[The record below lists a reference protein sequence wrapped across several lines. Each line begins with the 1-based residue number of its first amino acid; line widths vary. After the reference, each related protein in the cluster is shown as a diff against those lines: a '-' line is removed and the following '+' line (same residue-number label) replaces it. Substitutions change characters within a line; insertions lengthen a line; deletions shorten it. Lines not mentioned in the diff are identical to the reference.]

1 MILNSNLKPN
11 GKAPAIIRPS
21 SHWTPQVMAKQ
32 TEFTGRKEGQTQ
44 GTHLDNLVQLRR
56 VICLSPEAAKKFG
69 HPKGRSLA
77 EKHGYV
83 IKRSVPVARSWCDAT
98 GEFHPGCIVFFPKEL
113 A

>member
-1 MILNSNLKPN
+1 MILNSTPKPN
-11 GKAPAIIRPS
+11 GKAPAIIRAS
-21 SHWTPQVMAKQ
+21 KYWTPQVMAQQ

-69 HPKGRSLA
+69 HPKGRSMA